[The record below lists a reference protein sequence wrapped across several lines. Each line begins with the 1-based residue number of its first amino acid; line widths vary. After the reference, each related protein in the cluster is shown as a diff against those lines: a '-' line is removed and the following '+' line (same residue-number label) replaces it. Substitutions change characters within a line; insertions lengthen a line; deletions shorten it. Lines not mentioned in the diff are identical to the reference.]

1 MTALVSEEA
10 AAVLAYLAGAA
21 LVVVWCGFAGGKTFW
36 RTWFGV
42 GVLFS
47 LGGIGLADLAEKE
60 YLGGRW
66 I

>member
-1 MTALVSEEA
+1 MISLAPEEA
-10 AAVLAYLAGAA
+10 AAVLAYLTGAT

-47 LGGIGLADLAEKE
+47 LGVIGLADLAEKE